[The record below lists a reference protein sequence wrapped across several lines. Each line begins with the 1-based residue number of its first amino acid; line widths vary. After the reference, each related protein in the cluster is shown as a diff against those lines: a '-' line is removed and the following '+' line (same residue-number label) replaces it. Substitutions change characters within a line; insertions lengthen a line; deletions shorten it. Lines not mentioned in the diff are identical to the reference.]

1 MRTVGKPG
9 ICTIVP
15 SCRRFDFW
23 NLVKFEETDSFVK
36 LKLNFCVSCII
47 VTVWAL
53 SERNRDFLNSNL
65 KHDKRDSLESLGI
78 SKYLFL
84 LFFFFFYIREYILL
98 RIRVLNLIN
107 NKYNGIR
114 INKFLKFSKFNN
126 HQIVITIIYLT
137 CKN

>member
-1 MRTVGKPG
+1 MIKE
-9 ICTIVP
+9 IHL
-15 SCRRFDFW
+15 
-23 NLVKFEETDSFVK
+23 NL
-36 LKLNFCVSCII
+36 
-47 VTVWAL
+47 
-53 SERNRDFLNSNL
+53 
-65 KHDKRDSLESLGI
+65 LESQNTYFYCF
-78 SKYLFL
+78 S
-84 LFFFFFYIREYILL
+84 FFFYIREYILL